1 MKKFLLLF
9 FLIILTFKL
18 SAPDVKSLA
27 VLEAPVVEPFDR
39 LINAIGM
46 VEVNGDTAA
55 YNIIEQATGFFQ
67 IRPIRLD
74 DYNKRTGNNY
84 ALSEMFDYD
93 KAKKVFLYYASQIG
107 PYNYERIAKNWN
119 GSGHKTISYWN
130 RVKKYL

>member
-9 FLIILTFKL
+9 FLILFTFKL
-18 SAPDVKSLA
+18 SAPDIRSLA
-27 VLEAPVVEPFDR
+27 ILEAPAVEPFDR
-39 LINAIGM
+39 LIHAIGI
-46 VEVNGDTAA
+46 VEVKGDTTA
-55 YNIIEQATGFFQ
+55 YNEIEQATGFFQ

-74 DYNKRTGNNY
+74 DYNRRTGNNY